1 MGLEFNC
8 EENAGGMMTRAL
20 TFAATLSALSLF
32 ASGVTRAQHTQSSS
46 QGQQSGTAVKSC
58 LHGAAET
65 ADQAARRREAL
76 GATRTINNI
85 QANRL
90 EARDRKYLRQDELA
104 GAPFAVNMK
113 DSKISLNP
121 SQDILP
127 GWKLTLDVAEN
138 GYWFMVKDTT
148 DPCGYAF
155 ISNQNGVIF
164 TAEPLR

>member
-1 MGLEFNC
+1 MK
-8 EENAGGMMTRAL
+8 RAL
-20 TFAATLSALSLF
+20 TFAAALSALSLL
-32 ASGVTRAQHTQSSS
+32 ATGMTRAQQAPPI
-46 QGQQSGTAVKSC
+46 QQSAAKSC
-58 LHGAAET
+58 LHGSGEA
-65 ADQAARRREAL
+65 ADQTARRREAL

-85 QANRL
+85 QANRV

-104 GAPFAVNMK
+104 GAPFAVNIK

-138 GYWFMVKDTT
+138 GYWFMIKDTT

-155 ISNQNGVIF
+155 ISNQTGVIF

>member
-1 MGLEFNC
+1 MKK
-8 EENAGGMMTRAL
+8 TL
-20 TFAATLSALSLF
+20 TLAVALSLF
-32 ASGVTRAQHTQSSS
+32 ASGVTRAQQAPPS
-46 QGQQSGTAVKSC
+46 QPSALKSC
-58 LHGAAET
+58 LHGSGEA

-85 QANRL
+85 QANRV